1 MVIKYEK
8 VANKYFFKDIAVCCK
23 EMSYYFISQDRP
35 RYCIKEGE
43 LAIRYIDLRNGNEID
58 FCPDCGNQ
66 VEFIKL

>member
-8 VANKYFFKDIAVCCK
+8 VANKYFFKDIAVCCN
-23 EMSYYFISQDRP
+23 EMSCYFICCDRP
-35 RYCIKEGE
+35 RYCIKEEE

-66 VEFIKL
+66 VEFIKI